1 MDTLSLSLILGAT
14 LVIGVCGYLLIE
26 LKARTLRTRVI
37 EVPGTLRF
45 ESHTFS
51 INVELATKQIRV
63 HMDKGRLTR
72 HALQGGPDEVQEGPL
87 DATLPAPGLH
97 IVVKRE
103 EMQEGPGST
112 PTQTKTSGPFTIT
125 LRASDATINAAQ
137 KLPGKVETV
146 LEITSIPATV
156 AKNFENF
163 SNRVQIWA
171 DKLEHRLK
179 MEGVERTRKEEK
191 AAQAQQEAQRLDASA
206 AENDAQ
212 ASQELAN
219 EQIAR
224 WRKAAGFKGAY
235 SEVSIG
241 ANGRVHWF
249 IDLAPD
255 GRLTLHA
262 NQRTIHTTLLG
273 ASFVAHK
280 LTLEIQ
286 VRDDYWTEEDPLL
299 SSFELFDG
307 LPPDARRVW
316 KERLES
322 IRNKLDREAHLDE
335 SKPQ

>member
-1 MDTLSLSLILGAT
+1 MDTPSLFLILGAT
-14 LVIGVCGYLLIE
+14 LVIGVCVYLLIE

-37 EVPGTLRF
+37 EVAGTLRF
-45 ESHTFS
+45 EAHTFS
-51 INVELATKQIRV
+51 MDVELSTQQIRV

-72 HALQGGPDEVQEGPL
+72 HSLHGGSDEVQEGPL

-97 IVVKRE
+97 IVVKKAE
-103 EMQEGPGST
+103 LQASTGPT
-112 PTQTKTSGPFTIT
+112 ATQPKTSGPYTVT

-146 LEITSIPATV
+146 LEITPIPATV
-156 AKNFENF
+156 AKKFESF

-171 DKLEHRLK
+171 DKLEYRLK
-179 MEGVERTRKEEK
+179 MELAERTRKEEK
-191 AAQAQQEAQRLDASA
+191 AVQAQQEAQRHDASA
-206 AENDAQ
+206 ADNDAQ
-212 ASQELAN
+212 ATQELAN
-219 EQIAR
+219 EQVAR
-224 WRKAAGFKGAY
+224 WRKAAGFKGAH

-249 IDLAPD
+249 IDLAQD
-255 GRLTLHA
+255 GRITLHA

-273 ASFVAHK
+273 ASFVAQK

-286 VRDDYWTEEDPLL
+286 VRDDYWTEEEPIL
-299 SSFELFDG
+299 SSFQLFDG
-307 LPPDARRVW
+307 LPPDARRIW

-322 IRNKLDREAHLDE
+322 TRNKLDREAHLGE